1 MHLHVLAISIKSISN
16 KRSVLCNTTMWPR
29 EKKVGKGGT
38 HPPCISWT
46 SHPWCNISTWQH
58 TAKYVC
64 KNTEIFKKQ
73 KQNLLQWPS
82 DSPDLNIIEN
92 VWLIIDKQLLKYQV
106 HNLEELKN
114 IIIKI
119 WTEISSETIKIFIS
133 LCWGDWNTLLKTN
146 PRESTEFAVPIYWKS
161 LSKVPDVGTLKIL
174 SIYNDTG
181 TRTSMRT
188 ERVLVWVPT
197 SINLLRQT

>member
-119 WTEISSETIKIFIS
+119 WTEISSETIKNLYFS
-133 LCWGDWNTLLKTN
+133 MSGWLKHVN
-146 PRESTEFAVPIYWKS
+146 QNESRRKYWVRGTHILEKS
-161 LSKVPDVGTLKIL
+161 QQ
-174 SIYNDTG
+174 G
-181 TRTSMRT
+181 TRCGYFENSQY
-188 ERVLVWVPT
+188 L
-197 SINLLRQT
+197 